1 MATEP
6 LSTRIPSELM
16 AQVRAEIENSQTNLT
31 ATITRL
37 LTAGLE
43 AEATRALF
51 NSQLEA
57 ADAELAR
64 LKAVNSS
71 TSSALAVPTNADND
85 IAVFASPYNFNNRVD
100 DPYFG
105 DRQAGRTIGIRAIVA
120 DRQRLFL
127 RGIAIGAALFMI
139 ALLPMPYGWWFPQ
152 LIAKASMGGSGLDPG
167 ARLVGYDNGVLML
180 DRVCPMFEKAMAEYE
195 ADNRKTEAKNKRN
208 ASKTGAT
215 KRKTARR
222 TAKGEK

>member
-1 MATEP
+1 LAR
-6 LSTRIPSELM
+6 L
-16 AQVRAEIENSQTNLT
+16 RAEIEDSQTNLT
-31 ATITRL
+31 ATVTRL
-37 LTAGLE
+37 LTAGLA
-43 AEATRALF
+43 AEATSALL
-51 NSQLEA
+51 NSRLEA

-64 LKAVNSS
+64 LKAANSS
-71 TSSALAVPTNADND
+71 ISSALAVPTIADD
-85 IAVFASPYNFNNRVD
+85 GITIFANPHNFNNRFD

-139 ALLPMPYGWWFPQ
+139 ALLPMPYDWWFPQ
-152 LIAKASMGGSGLDPG
+152 LIAKASMGGSGIDPG
-167 ARLVGYDNGVLML
+167 ARLVGYDNGIQML
-180 DRVCPMFEKAMAEYE
+180 DRVCPMFEQAMAEYE
-195 ADNRKTEAKNKRN
+195 ADNRKAEAENKRK

>member
-6 LSTRIPSELM
+6 LSTRISTELM

-31 ATITRL
+31 ATVTRL
-37 LTAGLE
+37 LTAGLA
-43 AEATRALF
+43 AEATSALL
-51 NSQLEA
+51 NSRLEA

-64 LKAVNSS
+64 LKAANSS
-71 TSSALAVPTNADND
+71 NSSALAVPTNADND
-85 IAVFASPYNFNNRVD
+85 VTVFTSPHNFNPRFD

-127 RGIAIGAALFMI
+127 RGIAIGVALFMI
-139 ALLPMPYGWWFPQ
+139 ALVPMPYDWWFPQ

-167 ARLVGYDNGVLML
+167 ARLAGYDNGIQML

-195 ADNRKTEAKNKRN
+195 ADNRKAEAENKRK

>member
-6 LSTRIPSELM
+6 LSTRIPTELM
-16 AQVRAEIENSQTNLT
+16 AQVRAEIETSQTNLT
-31 ATITRL
+31 ATVTRL
-37 LTAGLE
+37 LTAGLA
-43 AEATRALF
+43 AEATGALLK
-51 NSQLEA
+51 SRLEA

-64 LKAVNSS
+64 LKAANSS
-71 TSSALAVPTNADND
+71 TSSALAVPTKADND
-85 IAVFASPYNFNNRVD
+85 IAVFAGPDNFNNRFD

-105 DRQAGRTIGIRAIVA
+105 DRRAGRTIGIRAIVA
-120 DRQRLFL
+120 DRQRLLL

-139 ALLPMPYGWWFPQ
+139 ALLPMPYDWWFPQ

-167 ARLVGYDNGVLML
+167 ARLVGYHNGVLML

-195 ADNRKTEAKNKRN
+195 ADNRKAKAEEKRKS
-208 ASKTGAT
+208 SKSGAA

-222 TAKGEK
+222 TAKGQP

>member
-16 AQVRAEIENSQTNLT
+16 AQVRAEIESSQTNLT
-31 ATITRL
+31 ATVTRL
-37 LTAGLE
+37 LTAGLA
-43 AEATRALF
+43 AEATSALLK
-51 NSQLEA
+51 SRLEA
-57 ADAELAR
+57 ADAELVR
-64 LKAVNSS
+64 LKAANSS
-71 TSSALAVPTNADND
+71 TSSALLVPTNADSG
-85 IAVFASPYNFNNRVD
+85 ITVFASADRFNNRYD

-127 RGIAIGAALFMI
+127 RGSAIGAALFMI
-139 ALLPMPYGWWFPQ
+139 ALLPMPYDWWFPQ
-152 LIAKASMGGSGLDPG
+152 LIAKASMGGSGIDPG
-167 ARLVGYDNGVLML
+167 ARLVGYDNGVQML

-195 ADNRKTEAKNKRN
+195 ADNQKAEAENKRK

-215 KRKTARR
+215 KRTTGRR
-222 TAKGEK
+222 TAKGQQ

>member
-6 LSTRIPSELM
+6 LSTRIPAELM
-16 AQVRAEIENSQTNLT
+16 AQVRAEIESSQTNLT
-31 ATITRL
+31 TTVTRL
-37 LTAGLE
+37 LTAGLA
-43 AEATRALF
+43 AEATSALL
-51 NSQLEA
+51 NSRLEA

-64 LKAVNSS
+64 LKAANSS
-71 TSSALAVPTNADND
+71 TSSALSVPTNADD
-85 IAVFASPYNFNNRVD
+85 GIAVFASPHNFNHRFD

-139 ALLPMPYGWWFPQ
+139 ALVPMPYDWWFPQ

-167 ARLVGYDNGVLML
+167 ARLVGYDNGVQML
-180 DRVCPMFEKAMAEYE
+180 DRVCPMFEQAMAEYE
-195 ADNRKTEAKNKRN
+195 ADNRKAEAEEKRKS
-208 ASKTGAT
+208 SKSGAA

-222 TAKGEK
+222 NSKGQQ